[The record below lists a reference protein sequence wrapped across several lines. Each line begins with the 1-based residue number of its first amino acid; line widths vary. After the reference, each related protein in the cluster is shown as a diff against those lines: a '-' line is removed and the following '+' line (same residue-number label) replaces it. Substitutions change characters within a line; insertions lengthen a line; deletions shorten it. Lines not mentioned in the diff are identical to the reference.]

1 MEELLIV
8 LLHFLFELLF
18 DILISVP
25 WDAAFWL
32 NERARRNRGLSPPSH
47 VPILFTAA
55 LVGGVLGFMS
65 LAVWPHTLLRFG
77 WMRMLN
83 IVLAP
88 ALSGALAFHSARRRK
103 ARGDVSEEKLHAWFA
118 ALLSLAF
125 VLIRFTWGVRTR

>member
-25 WDAAFWL
+25 WDAAFWR
-32 NERARRNRGLSPPSH
+32 NERARRDRGLSPPSNA
-47 VPILFTAA
+47 PILFWAA
-55 LVGGVLGFMS
+55 LTGGVLGLMS
-65 LAVWPHTLLRFG
+65 LAVWPRTLLRFG

-83 IVLAP
+83 LVLAP
-88 ALSGALAFHSARRRK
+88 VLAGALAFNSARRRK
-103 ARGDVSEEKLHAWFA
+103 ARGDISDEKLHAWFA

-125 VLIRFTWGVRTR
+125 VAVRFTWGSR